1 MVSGDDRRDESAAG
15 GPPGDPA
22 DAGADDLAA
31 PDGQPDMASP
41 TSGPTLVIGLLA
53 TAVVIAAAAA
63 VALLGDGADDGVDP
77 AIAELEERPTL
88 GEAAGSELDEPLPD
102 VDLEPFADGPE
113 VALGD
118 YAGAPLVLNFWA
130 TWCPPCVEEMPDL
143 EEVAGDLEGEVA
155 FLGVNIQDDP
165 DRAAELA
172 ADLGV
177 TYDLATDRRGDL
189 FEAIGGFGMPTTLF
203 VDAAGDVVYRHTGPV
218 DAAGLRGLVAEHLGV
233 G

>member
-1 MVSGDDRRDESAAG
+1 MVSEPPRTPEPDEPVGGAG
-15 GPPGDPA
+15 GETSA
-22 DAGADDLAA
+22 T
-31 PDGQPDMASP
+31 P
-41 TSGPTLVIGLLA
+41 TSSLTLVIGLVA

-63 VALLGDGADDGVDP
+63 VAVLGGDDEVDP
-77 AIAELEERPTL
+77 AIAELEQRPTL

-102 VDLEPFADGPE
+102 VDLEPFADGPD
-113 VALGD
+113 VALAD
-118 YAGAPLVLNFWA
+118 YAGDPLVLNFWA

-143 EEVAGDLEGEVA
+143 EEVAGDLAGEVA

-172 ADLGV
+172 DDLGV

-203 VDAAGDVVYRHTGPV
+203 VDPAGDVVYRHTGPV
-218 DAAGLRGLVAEHLGV
+218 DASGLRGLVAEHLGV